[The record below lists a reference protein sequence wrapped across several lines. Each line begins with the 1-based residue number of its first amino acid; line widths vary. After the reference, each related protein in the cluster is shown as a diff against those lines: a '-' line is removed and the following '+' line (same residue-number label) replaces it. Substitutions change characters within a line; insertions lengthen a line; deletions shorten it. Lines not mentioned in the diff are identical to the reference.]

1 MYDLYFYLLIW
12 ILLGIVAIPIM
23 LISVSIVIIGNIN
36 DTQRAEAKRLARLQ
50 KIQFLLGILS
60 SPKSSQKE
68 VNEAFEAFKK
78 YHATFGTLASDSAE
92 FKQRIEFV
100 RKIVLSEFFN
110 IDNASKFRDE
120 MVARNREHKK
130 ELEQTISQA
139 LKDKE
144 RGKESK

>member
-12 ILLGIVAIPIM
+12 VLLGMVAIPIM
-23 LISVSIVIIGNIN
+23 LISVLIAIVGSIN
-36 DTQRAEAKRLARLQ
+36 DTQKAEAKRLAQFQ
-50 KIQFLLGILS
+50 KIQFLLSILN
-60 SPKSSQKE
+60 SPKSHQKE

-78 YHATFGTLASDSAE
+78 YHASFGALAPDSME
-92 FKQRIEFV
+92 FKQRMEFV
-100 RKIVLSEFFN
+100 RRIVLSEFFN

-130 ELEQTISQA
+130 ELEQAISQA